1 MSGVKHNADSDW
13 MLRARGLSKRFRS
26 IATTPKTLKGRL
38 FGFRTPVETA
48 GGYWAIRDVDVEV
61 RRGESLGIVGH
72 NGAGK
77 STLLRLLAG
86 VGRPTRGT
94 IERHGRLAGV
104 LALATGFHGDLTG
117 RESIV
122 IGGILGGLTAAA
134 AKARIDEVVEFA
146 ELREVIDQPVR
157 TYSTGMY
164 VRLAFSTAVV
174 SDPSVL
180 VLDEILAVGDTTF
193 QQKCLDRLGTYRRGG
208 GTLIVA
214 SHVPEHLRVLC
225 DRGLVLA
232 DGRSAFFGDAAAA
245 LDHHERLL
253 TDRAEHGQGPTTAH
267 GSSL

>member
-1 MSGVKHNADSDW
+1 MASEANTDW
-13 MLRARGLSKRFRS
+13 VLRARSLSKRFR
-26 IATTPKTLKGRL
+26 ATATAPKTLKGRL
-38 FGFRTPVETA
+38 FGFASGAEPTQ
-48 GGYWAIRDVDVEV
+48 GYWALRNIDLDVC
-61 RRGESLGIVGH
+61 RGESLGIVGH

-77 STLLRLLAG
+77 STFLRLLAG

-94 IERHGRLAGV
+94 IERRGRLAGV

-122 IGGILGGLTAAA
+122 IGGILGGLRAAEA
-134 AKARIDEVVEFA
+134 RKRIDEVVEFA

-174 SDPSVL
+174 SGPTIL
-180 VLDEILAVGDTTF
+180 VLDEILAVGDATF
-193 QQKCLDRLGTYRRGG
+193 QQKCLDRLAAYRCGG

-214 SHVPEHLRVLC
+214 SHVPEHVSRLC
-225 DRGLVLA
+225 DRGVVLA
-232 DGRSAFFGDAAAA
+232 DGCSVFVGPAMAA
-245 LDHHERLL
+245 LEYHERLL
-253 TDRAEHGQGPTTAH
+253 TDRAESGQGPTTAH